1 MPKILVISFS
11 PIVRDARVLRQLSL
25 LTRLGDVSTIGY
37 GEVPEGVQ
45 QHFRVPDGAASL
57 PQTPLGVLKLAL
69 RAHRAVENTSPAARA
84 VLGMEIPDGWDLVV
98 ANDARVLDLA
108 FTLSKGAPVWA
119 DMHEWAPE
127 ERTHIRSWKY
137 LVAPFMTELCRLYLP
152 KAALVTTVGDE
163 IAALYQTR
171 FGVTPA
177 LMTNATHFRELSPS
191 PSVAERIRCVH
202 SGAAIHGR
210 GLERMVEVFRDLP
223 ERYSLDLYLVPGGD
237 GGKHLATLRE
247 TAAND
252 PRITFHEP
260 VAPEALPTVLSAYD
274 VGVFWIPPTHTNAR
288 LTLPNK
294 FFDYVQ
300 ARLGVAIGPSIEM
313 TRLLERFD
321 LGVVSASFD
330 EHDLRAS
337 LLDVTPE
344 RVEAFK
350 RASDVAAREL
360 SFENTEARIAPLVEA
375 LLDPVGPPAA
385 ES

>member
-1 MPKILVISFS
+1 MPKILVISLS

-25 LTRLGDVSTIGY
+25 LTKLGEVSTIGY
-37 GEVPEGVQ
+37 GEEPDGVA

-57 PQTPLGVLKLAL
+57 PQTPLGVLRLAL
-69 RAHRAVENTSPAARA
+69 RAHRSVENTSPAARA
-84 VLGMEIPDGWDLVV
+84 VFGMHIPSGWDLVV

-108 FTLSKGAPVWA
+108 FLLSAGAPVWA

-127 ERTHIRSWKY
+127 ERTHIRSWRY
-137 LVAPFMTELCRLYLP
+137 LVAPFMTELCRKYLP
-152 KAALVTTVGDE
+152 KAALVTTVGEE
-163 IAALYQTR
+163 IAALYQAR

-177 LMTNATHFRELSPS
+177 LMTNATHFRELA
-191 PSVAERIRCVH
+191 PSVSQAGRIRCVH

-210 GLERMVEVFRDLP
+210 GLERMVQVFRKLP
-223 ERYSLDLYLVPGGD
+223 ESYSLDLYLVPGGD

-247 TAAND
+247 AAAND

-260 VAPEALPTVLSAYD
+260 VAPEALPSVLSAYD

-300 ARLGVAIGPSIEM
+300 ARLGVAIGPSVEM

-321 LGVVSASFD
+321 LGVVSASFE

-337 LLDVTPE
+337 LLEISSE
-344 RVEAFK
+344 RVDEFK
-350 RASDVAAREL
+350 RASDVAARQL
-360 SFENTEARIAPLVEA
+360 SFENTEARIAPLVAA
-375 LLDPVGPPAA
+375 LLSEERPPP
-385 ES
+385 EEN